1 VRPPT
6 LTRQVPPDWTTTAI
20 KGVARRTLPAHVD
33 ERGYLRELWR
43 TSWSV
48 PGSNTDFAQVN
59 LSHSTAG
66 VLRGLHFHLR
76 QSDLWVVLR
85 GRAHVAVVDLRARLA
100 GSRQTP
106 TLTMELAAGDAVF
119 IPEGVAH
126 GFWALEDLDLLY
138 LVTNEYDGTD
148 ELGFAWND
156 ADAAVT
162 WPGTAPL
169 LSPRD
174 QANQSLAEALQAAA
188 AAEGR

>member
-1 VRPPT
+1 M
-6 LTRQVPPDWTTTAI
+6 PPDWIATAI
-20 KGVARRTLPAHVD
+20 EGVARRTLPAHVD
-33 ERGYLRELWR
+33 ERGSLRELWR

-48 PGSNTDFAQVN
+48 SGSNAHFVQAN

-66 VLRGLHFHLR
+66 VLRGMHFHLR
-76 QSDLWVVLR
+76 QADLWVVLR
-85 GRAHVAVVDLRARLA
+85 GRAHVAVVDLRARLS
-100 GSRQTP
+100 GSRETP

-119 IPEGVAH
+119 IPERVAH

-162 WPGTAPL
+162 WPGAAPL

-188 AAEGR
+188 AADAG